1 MSLKPTLHLPW
12 LEFIK
17 LDSISSLPLREQSE
31 VFKKMTDPNQAI
43 PWLTFKELPH
53 IVDLSIQEQTQRY
66 KKYLDELDELDK
78 VRLQQLQQLQQ
89 EQDRPIINEYD
100 NLNWLIQRRSQGAFI
115 PQQLSGSIVIPSH
128 ILLEIGDDL
137 LLEDSGLIVLE

>member
-1 MSLKPTLHLPW
+1 MSLKPTLHLHW

-17 LDSISSLPLREQSE
+17 LDSISTLPLHEQSE
-31 VFKKMTDPNQAI
+31 VFRKMTDPNQAI
-43 PWLTFKELPH
+43 PWLAFRDLPH

-66 KKYLDELDELDK
+66 KKYLDELDK
-78 VRLQQLQQLQQ
+78 VRLEQLQHVQQ
-89 EQDRPIINEYD
+89 EQEQQIINEYD

-115 PQQLSGSIVIPSH
+115 PQQLSGSIVIPPH

>member
-17 LDSISSLPLREQSE
+17 LDSISVLPLHEQSS
-31 VFKKMTDPNQAI
+31 VFRKMTDPNQVI

-53 IVDLSIQEQTQRY
+53 IVDLSLSEQTQRY
-66 KKYLDELDELDK
+66 KKYLDEMDK
-78 VRLQQLQQLQQ
+78 VRLDQLQQIQQ
-89 EQDRPIINEYD
+89 EQPVINEYD
-100 NLNWLIQRRSQGAFI
+100 NLNWLIQRRGQGAFE
-115 PQQLSGSIVIPSH
+115 PAPPPSGSIPIPPH

>member
-17 LDSISSLPLREQSE
+17 LDSISSLPLHEQSS
-31 VFKKMTDPNQAI
+31 VFRKMTDPNQVI
-43 PWLTFKELPH
+43 PWLTFKDLPH
-53 IVDLSIQEQTQRY
+53 IVDLNIQEQAQRY
-66 KKYLDELDELDK
+66 RKYLDELDK
-78 VRLQQLQQLQQ
+78 VRLEQLQQIQQ
-89 EQDRPIINEYD
+89 EQPVLNEYD
-100 NLNWLIQRRSQGAFI
+100 NLNWLIQRRSQGAFE
-115 PQQLSGSIVIPSH
+115 PTPPPSGSITIPPH

>member
-17 LDSISSLPLREQSE
+17 LDSISSLPLHEQSE
-31 VFKKMTDPNQAI
+31 VFRKMTDPNQAI
-43 PWLTFKELPH
+43 PWLTFRDLPH

-66 KKYLDELDELDK
+66 KKYLDELDK
-78 VRLQQLQQLQQ
+78 IRLEQLQQLQQ
-89 EQDRPIINEYD
+89 EQDKPVINEYD

>member
-17 LDSISSLPLREQSE
+17 LDSISSLPLHEQSS
-31 VFKKMTDPNQAI
+31 VFRKMTDPNQVI

-53 IVDLSIQEQTQRY
+53 IVDLSLSEQTQRY
-66 KKYLDELDELDK
+66 RKYLDELDK
-78 VRLQQLQQLQQ
+78 VRLEQLQQIQQ
-89 EQDRPIINEYD
+89 EQPILNEYD
-100 NLNWLIQRRSQGAFI
+100 NLNWLVQRRSQGALLPF
-115 PQQLSGSIVIPSH
+115 SGSISLPSH
-128 ILLEIGDDL
+128 LLLEIGDDL

>member
-17 LDSISSLPLREQSE
+17 LDSISSLPLHEQSS
-31 VFKKMTDPNQAI
+31 VFRKMTDPNQVI

-53 IVDLSIQEQTQRY
+53 IVDLSLSEQTQRY
-66 KKYLDELDELDK
+66 RKYLDELDK
-78 VRLQQLQQLQQ
+78 VRLEQLQQIQQ
-89 EQDRPIINEYD
+89 EQPVLNEYD
-100 NLNWLIQRRSQGAFI
+100 NLNWLVQRRSQGAFL
-115 PQQLSGSIVIPSH
+115 PFSGSISLPSH
-128 ILLEIGDDL
+128 LLLEIGDDL

>member
-17 LDSISSLPLREQSE
+17 LDSISKLPLHEQSS
-31 VFKKMTDPNQAI
+31 VFRKMTDPNQVI

-53 IVDLSIQEQTQRY
+53 IVDLSLSEQTQRY
-66 KKYLDELDELDK
+66 KKYLDEMDK
-78 VRLQQLQQLQQ
+78 VRLDQLQQVQQ
-89 EQDRPIINEYD
+89 EQPVINEYD
-100 NLNWLIQRRSQGAFI
+100 NLNWLIQRRGQGAFI
-115 PQQLSGSIVIPSH
+115 PPPPPSGSITIPPH

>member
-1 MSLKPTLHLPW
+1 MSFKPTLHLPW

-17 LDSISSLPLREQSE
+17 LDSVSSLSLNEQSSA
-31 VFKKMTDPNQAI
+31 FKKMTDPNQVI

-53 IVDLSIQEQTQRY
+53 IVNLNISEQAQYY
-66 KKYLDELDELDK
+66 KKYLDELDK

-100 NLNWLIQRRSQGAFI
+100 NLNWLLQRQSQGAKA
-115 PQQLSGSIVIPSH
+115 PPSGSNQLPAH
-128 ILLEIGDDL
+128 ILLQDASSL
-137 LLEDSGLIVLE
+137 LLEDSGLILIE

>member
-17 LDSISSLPLREQSE
+17 LDSISVLPLHEQSS
-31 VFKKMTDPNQAI
+31 VFRKMTDPNQVI

-53 IVDLSIQEQTQRY
+53 IIDLSLSEQTQRY
-66 KKYLDELDELDK
+66 KKYLDELDK
-78 VRLQQLQQLQQ
+78 VRLEQLQQIQQ
-89 EQDRPIINEYD
+89 EQPVINEYD
-100 NLNWLIQRRSQGAFI
+100 NLNWLIQRRGQGAFI
-115 PQQLSGSIVIPSH
+115 PPPPPSGSIPIPPH

>member
-17 LDSISSLPLREQSE
+17 LDSISSLPLHEQSE
-31 VFKKMTDPNQAI
+31 VFRKMTDPNQAI
-43 PWLTFKELPH
+43 PWLTFRDLPH

-66 KKYLDELDELDK
+66 KKYLDELDK
-78 VRLQQLQQLQQ
+78 IRLEQLQQVQQ
-89 EQDRPIINEYD
+89 EQDKPVINEYD
-100 NLNWLIQRRSQGAFI
+100 NLNWLIQRRGQGTFI
-115 PQQLSGSIVIPSH
+115 PQQLSGSIVIPPH

>member
-53 IVDLSIQEQTQRY
+53 IVDLNISEQAQRY
-66 KKYLDELDELDK
+66 RKYLDELDK

-89 EQDRPIINEYD
+89 EQDKPVINEYD

>member
-17 LDSISSLPLREQSE
+17 LDSISTLPLHEQSE
-31 VFKKMTDPNQAI
+31 VFRKMTDPNQAI
-43 PWLTFKELPH
+43 PWLAFRDLPH

-66 KKYLDELDELDK
+66 KKYLDELDK
-78 VRLQQLQQLQQ
+78 VRLEQLQHVQQ
-89 EQDRPIINEYD
+89 EQEQQIINEYD
-100 NLNWLIQRRSQGAFI
+100 NLNWLIQQRSQGAFI
-115 PQQLSGSIVIPSH
+115 PPPPPSGSIVIPPH

>member
-17 LDSISSLPLREQSE
+17 LDSISSLPLHEQSE
-31 VFKKMTDPNQAI
+31 VFRKMTDPNQAI
-43 PWLTFKELPH
+43 PWLTFRDLPH

-66 KKYLDELDELDK
+66 KKYLDELDK
-78 VRLQQLQQLQQ
+78 IRLEQLQHIQQ